1 MCLLTCPGSPH
12 ACDSP
17 LPLSLPL
24 SIPLSLPLRPFS
36 HYCHPPPVTPDS
48 PHHPCGPRLE
58 SALVSRV
65 SSVFKCAHLCLSISL
80 TSIACVAWGGRNVCE
95 WVWVWLCV
103 FVCACVCMCV
113 CACLCVVSVSGTQKT
128 DATWVEGLVRHST
141 YGQTTMGKEWG
152 TNCTIAVPTIDACV
166 NASLIEDSGRIE
178 GNLDPGSSSSL
189 PAALPLHFC
198 QHCRVA
204 KATRQRRLT
213 RAARVTG
220 FCAQPPV
227 KGSVSPYMFLASTGS
242 VVMQRC
248 LYTDF
253 FGCVCKLCCIHSC
266 VLGCM
271 CVAVRCSVLQY
282 VAVCCI
288 HCRFLGCIQVALR
301 HGLMTYLD
309 ATVCAA
315 HCNTL
320 QHSTLQHSATKQAP
334 LRHGLMTYL
343 DATVCAALQ
352 HSATQHTA
360 TLCDTLLAI
369 HGISCIAL
377 CVHCN
382 CNVCTLQHS
391 ATLCSPH
398 GTHAREPR
406 ESLLLSR
413 ASLVKS
419 CAW

>member
-1 MCLLTCPGSPH
+1 M
-12 ACDSP
+12 
-17 LPLSLPL
+17 
-24 SIPLSLPLRPFS
+24 
-36 HYCHPPPVTPDS
+36 
-48 PHHPCGPRLE
+48 
-58 SALVSRV
+58 
-65 SSVFKCAHLCLSISL
+65 
-80 TSIACVAWGGRNVCE
+80 
-95 WVWVWLCV
+95 
-103 FVCACVCMCV
+103 
-113 CACLCVVSVSGTQKT
+113 
-128 DATWVEGLVRHST
+128 VRHST

-271 CVAVRCSVLQY
+271 CVAVRCSVLHTLSLSRLHTGGSS
-282 VAVCCI
+282 APWAHDILGRNCVCS
-288 HCRFLGCIQVALR
+288 
-301 HGLMTYLD
+301 T
-309 ATVCAA
+309 ATLCNTA

-320 QHSTLQHSATKQAP
+320 RHTARHTWDIVYCIVCTLQ
-334 LRHGLMTYL
+334 
-343 DATVCAALQ
+343 LQ
-352 HSATQHTA
+352 CVHTA
-360 TLCDTLLAI
+360 TLCNTMLASW
-369 HGISCIAL
+369 HPCQRATRVTAAVTCIS
-377 CVHCN
+377 
-382 CNVCTLQHS
+382 
-391 ATLCSPH
+391 
-398 GTHAREPR
+398 REIMR
-406 ESLLLSR
+406 M
-413 ASLVKS
+413 VT
-419 CAW
+419 